1 MPISARPDALRSDVV
16 KRMITRLIMAQL
28 IPVAIKL
35 ITKAF
40 RKKKQAP
47 DPHLDGQQD
56 QHRLDDL
63 DQRRD

>member
-1 MPISARPDALRSDVV
+1 M

-28 IPVAIKL
+28 IPVAIKF

-47 DPHLDGQQD
+47 DPHLEGQHD

-63 DQRRD
+63 DQRHD

>member
-1 MPISARPDALRSDVV
+1 MRS
-16 KRMITRLIMAQL
+16 MITRLIMAQL